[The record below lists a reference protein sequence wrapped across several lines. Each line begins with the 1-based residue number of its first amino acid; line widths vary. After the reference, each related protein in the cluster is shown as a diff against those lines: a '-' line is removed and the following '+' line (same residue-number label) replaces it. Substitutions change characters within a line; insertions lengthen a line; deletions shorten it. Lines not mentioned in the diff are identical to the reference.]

1 MTILNNMILFLKL
14 GLVRTSFQSLENNK
28 DVKMCLILFG
38 TLWIVAHQ
46 APLSMEFP
54 RQEYW
59 SGLPFPSLGIFT
71 TQGLNPWLLHLLHCR
86 QIFFYPLSHQGSP
99 IWKDTHCSYTVSV
112 HTVSWL
118 ARRCPLFLLAVGLIL
133 CQLFRARA
141 SYQKRLKPHGR
152 PMGTA
157 PISVLEAK
165 PLSCDTLG
173 LCWTNPTRQ

>member
-59 SGLPFPSLGIFT
+59 SGLPFPSLEDLSFIF
-71 TQGLNPWLLHLLHCR
+71 LN
-86 QIFFYPLSHQGSP
+86 INVF
-99 IWKDTHCSYTVSV
+99 I
-112 HTVSWL
+112 
-118 ARRCPLFLLAVGLIL
+118 LI
-133 CQLFRARA
+133 
-141 SYQKRLKPHGR
+141 G
-152 PMGTA
+152 G
-157 PISVLEAK
+157 
-165 PLSCDTLG
+165 
-173 LCWTNPTRQ
+173 